1 MTLKEE
7 KMLLYKTKRDLHRKI
22 LLQVPQRNILV
33 TIQEQIT
40 LKYWEIRNP

>member
-1 MTLKEE
+1 MILKEE
-7 KMLLYKTKRDLHRKI
+7 KMLLYHTKRYIQREI

-40 LKYWEIRNP
+40 LKYREIRNR